1 MQTHNT
7 LKHSLLT
14 ASLSLLPLAPM
25 APMANAEASTAAV
38 SGTLYKQTGGT
49 TFDTWKLNVLT
60 AGTFTVDLRAYE
72 ASENSLTPNPTHNP
86 NGYYTADLNGD
97 GELTWLDP
105 DTYFY
110 KDDGHLDAADALV
123 RCDDTDNNCAM
134 YQNGLTAATSPAVVT
149 TRLQSETPVDGSVH
163 WRRDPWFDVT
173 LAAGNYLYLVAD
185 YRLDSPEAE
194 AGINGNDNFSA
205 PSGFV
210 SPILDHADYQITFS
224 SNTLKFQVNGDN
236 ITISQ
241 VPLPVAGWL
250 FGSAFIGIGI
260 LTRKKTGMMA

>member
-1 MQTHNT
+1 MLT
-7 LKHSLLT
+7 L
-14 ASLSLLPLAPM
+14 APLA
-25 APMANAEASTAAV
+25 NAQASSTAAV

-49 TFDTWKLNVLT
+49 TFDTWKINVLT

-72 ASENSLTPNPTHNP
+72 ASQSSTTAA
-86 NGYYTADLNGD
+86 GYFASDLNGD
-97 GELTWLDP
+97 GELTWLDA

-123 RCDDTDNNCAM
+123 RCDDTQNNCAV
-134 YQNGLTAATSPAVVT
+134 YQNGLTAVTSPAVVT
-149 TRLQSETPVDGSVH
+149 TRLQSDTPVDGSIH
-163 WRRDPWFDVT
+163 FRRDPWFDVT

-185 YRLDSPEAE
+185 FRLDPAE
-194 AGINGNDNFSA
+194 AASGINGNDNFSP
-205 PSGFV
+205 PSNFV
-210 SPILDHADYQITFS
+210 NPTLDHADYQITFS

-236 ITISQ
+236 ITVSQ